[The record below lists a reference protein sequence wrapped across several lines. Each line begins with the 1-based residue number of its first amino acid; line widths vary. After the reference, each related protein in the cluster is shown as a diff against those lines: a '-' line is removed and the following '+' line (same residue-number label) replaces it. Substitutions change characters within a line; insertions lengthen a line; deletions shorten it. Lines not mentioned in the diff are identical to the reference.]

1 MGVMDINSDLEGF
14 KALKVSLVHTPK
26 QIKYLTRDL
35 TDSDENILWN
45 ELKHLRGTTILSFR
59 EIGRRLKELQ
69 ERYSKKGSG
78 EFEKRYSELGFKKME
93 VYTFIK
99 KYDLFLLDAGTEESI
114 LLDPPEKT
122 TSSLVNEPEEIEE
135 AEIVRTVDNPEMIGK
150 KLEGASQ
157 RIIGELEK
165 SPKEVRGKFY
175 SGEITTATE
184 IKNERKIITP
194 GKTLK
199 AAVIEDDRR
208 SERVKELTKELKD
221 IDREITELLETERKL
236 KRLREQRAEVVEELS
251 KVNNLKLD
259 FNEDPVY
266 KNLMEHLIQIKNKR
280 KGVMTHTKIDL
291 KDDWWRSRAYEWW
304 QENKDTLG
312 LQWYEIE
319 EKYCV

>member
-1 MGVMDINSDLEGF
+1 MGIMDINNDLEGF

-35 TDSDENILWN
+35 RDSDEDVLWN
-45 ELKHLRGTTILSFR
+45 ELKDLKGTAILSFR

-69 ERYSKKGSG
+69 ERYSKRGSG

-114 LLDPPEKT
+114 LLDPPEKI
-122 TSSLVNEPEEIEE
+122 SPPSADIPEEIEE
-135 AEIVRTVDNPEMIGK
+135 ADIVRTADKPEIVNR

-157 RIIGELEK
+157 RVIGELEK
-165 SPKEVRGKFY
+165 SPQEVRDKFY

-184 IKNERKIITP
+184 IKTERKSITP
-194 GKTLK
+194 GRTLK
-199 AAVIEDDRR
+199 AAVIEDDRK

-221 IDREITELLETERKL
+221 IDKEITELLEAERKL

-251 KVNNLKLD
+251 KVNNLKL
-259 FNEDPVY
+259 
-266 KNLMEHLIQIKNKR
+266 L
-280 KGVMTHTKIDL
+280 
-291 KDDWWRSRAYEWW
+291 
-304 QENKDTLG
+304 
-312 LQWYEIE
+312 
-319 EKYCV
+319 

>member
-1 MGVMDINSDLEGF
+1 MDINSDLEGF

-35 TDSDENILWN
+35 RDSDEDVLWN
-45 ELKHLRGTTILSFR
+45 ELKDLKGTAILSFR

-69 ERYSKKGSG
+69 ERYSKRGSG
-78 EFEKRYSELGFKKME
+78 EFEKRYNELGFKKME

-99 KYDLFLLDAGTEESI
+99 KYDLFLLDADTEESI
-114 LLDPPEKT
+114 LLAPPEKT
-122 TSSLVNEPEEIEE
+122 YPPSVDIPEEIEE
-135 AEIVRTVDNPEMIGK
+135 ADIVRTADKPEIVSK
-150 KLEGASQ
+150 KLESASQ
-157 RIIGELEK
+157 RVIGELEK
-165 SPKEVRGKFY
+165 SPQEVRDKFY
-175 SGEITTATE
+175 SGEITTAAE
-184 IKNERKIITP
+184 IKSERKSIVP

-199 AAVIEDDRR
+199 AAIIEDDRR

-221 IDREITELLETERKL
+221 IDKEITELLDAERKL

-266 KNLMEHLIQIKNKR
+266 KNLMEHLMQIRNKR
-280 KGVMTHTKIDL
+280 KNVIVHAEINL

-304 QENKDTLG
+304 QKNKDTLG
-312 LQWYEIE
+312 LQWYEVE